1 MAYFLNVTV
10 YYLRAH
16 NQTCDGVIWKI
27 NAMSGPE
34 KYYDKLHVETKCRY
48 ILYNIY

>member
-1 MAYFLNVTV
+1 
-10 YYLRAH
+10 
-16 NQTCDGVIWKI
+16 
-27 NAMSGPE
+27 MSGPE